1 MKRAS
6 LLIIVLSLMLEGCS
20 SNKEELCC
28 NNTENIFSGALVL
41 VTILYTIATILLY
54 IESRK
59 TRLQKTSPCVIPYLK
74 SSADHQSVFLY
85 VQNVGEGTAKNVKV
99 TINKG
104 YEGVPKSLNL
114 DGYKL
119 FKEGVA
125 IFPPQYE
132 LHFFINWWEKIDK
145 SDYIELSIEYEA
157 LDNRKFN
164 QNHVRLTIWDSYHSW
179 NGVPEET
186 LDQIPYYLKAI
197 NNTLELYKHKTEQ

>member
-104 YEGVPKSLNL
+104 YEGVPTSLKI

-125 IFPPQYE
+125 IYPPQYE
-132 LHFFINWWEKIDK
+132 LHFFINMWEHINK

-164 QNHVRLTIWDSYHSW
+164 QDHVRLTIWDSYHSW
-179 NGVPEET
+179 SGVPEET
-186 LDQIPYYLKAI
+186 LDQIPYYLKKI
-197 NNTLELYKHKTEQ
+197 NNTLEKSFQ

>member
-1 MKRAS
+1 MDCCDIIFNVIE
-6 LLIIVLSLMLEGCS
+6 LL
-20 SNKEELCC
+20 
-28 NNTENIFSGALVL
+28 FSGALVF
-41 VTILYTIATILLY
+41 ATIKYTKSTKLMY
-54 IESRK
+54 KENRE
-59 TRLQKTSPCVIPYLK
+59 TRLQKTTPCIIPYLK

-104 YEGVPKSLNL
+104 YEGVPTSLKI

-125 IFPPQYE
+125 IYPPQYE
-132 LHFFINWWEKIDK
+132 LHFFINMWEHINK

-164 QNHVRLTIWDSYHSW
+164 QDHVRLTIWDSYHSW
-179 NGVPEET
+179 SGVPEET
-186 LDQIPYYLKAI
+186 LDQIPYYLKKI
-197 NNTLELYKHKTEQ
+197 NNTLEKSFQ